1 MTAQGGAVMAKPIL
15 DDVLWKFIEPL
26 LPPPKKRRKRYPGR
40 KPIDNRSA
48 LCAILFVLKTGI
60 PWEYLPQELGWGSGM
75 SAWRRLHAWQCQGV
89 WQKIHE
95 ALLAHLH
102 EANRIDWSRAVVDSS
117 SVRAMHGGKKRDPI
131 QRIAANPAANIIW
144 SPMPTASR
152 SRPR

>member
-1 MTAQGGAVMAKPIL
+1 MAKPIL

-75 SAWRRLHAWQCQGV
+75 SAWRRLHAWQRLGV

-95 ALLAHLH
+95 ALLAYLH
-102 EANRIDWSRAVVDSS
+102 EADRIDWSRVVVDSS
-117 SVRAMHGGKKRDPI
+117 SVRAIHGGKKRDPI
-131 QRIAANPAANIIW
+131 QRIAANPAANITW
-144 SPMPTASR
+144 SPMPTAFR

>member
-1 MTAQGGAVMAKPIL
+1 MAKPIL

-75 SAWRRLHAWQCQGV
+75 SAWRRLHAWQRLGV

-102 EANRIDWSRAVVDSS
+102 QADRIDWSRAVVDSS
-117 SVRAMHGGKKRDPI
+117 SVRAIHGGKKRDPI
-131 QRIAANPAANIIW
+131 QRIAVNPAANITW
-144 SPMPTASR
+144 SPMPTAFR

>member
-1 MTAQGGAVMAKPIL
+1 MAKPVL

-40 KPIDNRSA
+40 KPIDNRRA

-75 SAWRRLHAWQCQGV
+75 SAWRRLHAWQRLGV

-95 ALLAHLH
+95 ALLARLH
-102 EANRIDWSRAVVDSS
+102 EADRIDWSRAVVDSS
-117 SVRAMHGGKKRDPI
+117 SVRAIHGGKKRDPI
-131 QRIAANPAANIIW
+131 QRIAANPAANITW
-144 SPMPTASR
+144 SPMPTAFR

>member
-1 MTAQGGAVMAKPIL
+1 MAAQGGAVMAKPVL

-40 KPIDNRSA
+40 KPIDNRRA

-75 SAWRRLHAWQCQGV
+75 SAWRRLHAWQRLGV

-95 ALLAHLH
+95 ALLARLH
-102 EANRIDWSRAVVDSS
+102 EADRIDWSRAVVDSS
-117 SVRAMHGGKKRDPI
+117 SVRAIHGGKKRDPI
-131 QRIAANPAANIIW
+131 QRIAANPAANITW
-144 SPMPTASR
+144 SPMPTAFR